1 MHFTRVQLK
10 NWRNF
15 VSVDL
20 KLGERL
26 FITGPKFR
34 DWGFMTARGWVRWSE
49 YLGPLQPD
57 RSSRCSK

>member
-1 MHFTRVQLK
+1 MVRQPERLQFQSDKKRARFRSMHFARIQLK

-26 FITGPKFR
+26 FITRPNAG
-34 DWGFMTARGWVRWSE
+34 GG
-49 YLGPLQPD
+49 LG
-57 RSSRCSK
+57 

>member
-1 MHFTRVQLK
+1 MHFARIQLK

-26 FITGPKFR
+26 FITRPNAG
-34 DWGFMTARGWVRWSE
+34 GG
-49 YLGPLQPD
+49 LG
-57 RSSRCSK
+57 